1 MMEKDGK
8 PGMMRRFMI
17 GWMRFRSM
25 MIDVMDEMI
34 RT

>member
-1 MMEKDGK
+1 
-8 PGMMRRFMI
+8 MMRRFMI